1 MYKPAGI
8 NKHFSVALVAEKL
21 SEQLGKP
28 VYASA
33 IWKKLESLYNLSAV
47 EDREEAIPFSLQV
60 RDEFKTKYAS
70 SSTRYRLLIKSFA
83 KKVRFDIV
91 CVVKSNFF

>member
-1 MYKPAGI
+1 MKINFHLFNLIKALLVYKPAGI

-60 RDEFKTKYAS
+60 QDKFKTNELFHQLD
-70 SSTRYRLLIKSFA
+70 TG
-83 KKVRFDIV
+83 
-91 CVVKSNFF
+91 

>member
-1 MYKPAGI
+1 MIKALLVYKPAGI

-60 RDEFKTKYAS
+60 QDK
-70 SSTRYRLLIKSFA
+70 
-83 KKVRFDIV
+83 
-91 CVVKSNFF
+91 